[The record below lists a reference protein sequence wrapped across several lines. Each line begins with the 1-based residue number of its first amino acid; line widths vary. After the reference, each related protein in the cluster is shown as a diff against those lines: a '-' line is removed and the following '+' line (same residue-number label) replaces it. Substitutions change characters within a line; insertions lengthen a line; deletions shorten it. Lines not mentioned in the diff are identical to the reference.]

1 MEVIYSEGLKY
12 SIVCTECKNEIL
24 LKINTDN
31 FNISG
36 KCKNGH
42 FFTKTFKDFDFYC
55 LTRKF
60 YYYIKCS
67 RCYSLINDQ
76 INNFICEKCNL
87 IFCNNCINNHL
98 KEEKQ
103 YIKKINI
110 DYNKICQLHKNK
122 YSLFCDKCKK
132 NICDKCAN
140 EHNNHDIKSFLDV
153 MPNKKEIE
161 SIRETTQNFKEKIEN
176 ILSRIKSYK
185 NEIEERF
192 VKLNDYLN
200 FLKLTV
206 NERILKDFNYL
217 YFDYYNYK
225 NFKYLS
231 NYLNTEEIL
240 QNDNFIKYLAFGK
253 YSDKIKTENKEDI
266 TESNN
271 IILDNNQKNKD
282 DIKIDY
288 CKELIY
294 LKDNLFI
301 QFSSF
306 RENTIKLF
314 EFKYKSF
321 NHILSYSFNDSG
333 RVHSI
338 KPAKYNNNIMINFNN
353 KKNIKIIEYD
363 IDNKTMSLIKNQI
376 KTSKSLSDR
385 FFISYIDDKKGN
397 IITSD
402 ENDLILWSKY
412 KTKYKEMKKIKGKY
426 ENLFNISDMMF
437 CGILYWYSIYFFDIE
452 NFEVINKI
460 YIKKEFEIIGSIND
474 NLFICTENINNL
486 LIIDL
491 KYFEIVQKIDTNK
504 FDFVKIQKNYFISFL
519 KRDELMR
526 IQKHYYDSKEKQ
538 FEDRDISEVEV
549 DFYISDNDIIIT
561 NNDYFIITNHNNL
574 LVFNL

>member
-1 MEVIYSEGLKY
+1 
-12 SIVCTECKNEIL
+12 
-24 LKINTDN
+24 
-31 FNISG
+31 
-36 KCKNGH
+36 
-42 FFTKTFKDFDFYC
+42 
-55 LTRKF
+55 
-60 YYYIKCS
+60 
-67 RCYSLINDQ
+67 
-76 INNFICEKCNL
+76 
-87 IFCNNCINNHL
+87 
-98 KEEKQ
+98 
-103 YIKKINI
+103 
-110 DYNKICQLHKNK
+110 
-122 YSLFCDKCKK
+122 
-132 NICDKCAN
+132 
-140 EHNNHDIKSFLDV
+140 

-185 NEIEERF
+185 NEIQERF

-301 QFSSF
+301 QFSNF

>member
-1 MEVIYSEGLKY
+1 
-12 SIVCTECKNEIL
+12 
-24 LKINTDN
+24 
-31 FNISG
+31 
-36 KCKNGH
+36 
-42 FFTKTFKDFDFYC
+42 
-55 LTRKF
+55 
-60 YYYIKCS
+60 
-67 RCYSLINDQ
+67 
-76 INNFICEKCNL
+76 
-87 IFCNNCINNHL
+87 
-98 KEEKQ
+98 
-103 YIKKINI
+103 
-110 DYNKICQLHKNK
+110 
-122 YSLFCDKCKK
+122 
-132 NICDKCAN
+132 
-140 EHNNHDIKSFLDV
+140 

-185 NEIEERF
+185 NEIQERF

-549 DFYISDNDIIIT
+549 DSYISDNDIIIT

>member
-1 MEVIYSEGLKY
+1 
-12 SIVCTECKNEIL
+12 
-24 LKINTDN
+24 
-31 FNISG
+31 
-36 KCKNGH
+36 
-42 FFTKTFKDFDFYC
+42 
-55 LTRKF
+55 
-60 YYYIKCS
+60 
-67 RCYSLINDQ
+67 
-76 INNFICEKCNL
+76 
-87 IFCNNCINNHL
+87 
-98 KEEKQ
+98 
-103 YIKKINI
+103 
-110 DYNKICQLHKNK
+110 
-122 YSLFCDKCKK
+122 
-132 NICDKCAN
+132 
-140 EHNNHDIKSFLDV
+140 
-153 MPNKKEIE
+153 MPTKKEIE

-185 NEIEERF
+185 NEIQERF

-301 QFSSF
+301 QFSNF

-321 NHILSYSFNDSG
+321 NHILSYSFNDFG

-426 ENLFNISDMMF
+426 ENLFNISDTMF

-504 FDFVKIQKNYFISFL
+504 FDFVKIQKNYLISFL